1 MSRAKHIRRFHQTT
15 VAPAPA
21 RTEVCEFCA
30 KTFVSSTKLRS
41 HVQKSHS
48 NASSGGQPKV
58 QCDMCAKWMSNKV
71 ALAIHMKR
79 HESNPQ
85 KCPHCAKV
93 SPNDKALDQHIRTVH
108 VQQAK
113 YKCHLCDK
121 AFKVA
126 TVLKVS
132 GCRFVRQTICLS
144 WDNFLWAN
152 DFFFRA
158 IDFSLNCFFFLCLIA
173 YIFLD
178 SFAIS
183 VGTRVHAYRRKGIQ
197 MCILS
202 KDIHLA
208 IEYVRTPEESSY
220 GRV

>member
-30 KTFVSSTKLRS
+30 KTFASSTKLRS

-48 NASSGGQPKV
+48 NASSGGQQKV
-58 QCDMCAKWMSNKV
+58 QCDVCAKWMANKV
-71 ALAIHMKR
+71 ALAVHMKR

-132 GCRFVRQTICLS
+132 GCRFVRRLSIAGPNNLSQLRQFALGKRLFLPSHRLFSQLFLLLVPNCLH
-144 WDNFLWAN
+144 F
-152 DFFFRA
+152 
-158 IDFSLNCFFFLCLIA
+158 
-173 YIFLD
+173 
-178 SFAIS
+178 
-183 VGTRVHAYRRKGIQ
+183 
-197 MCILS
+197 
-202 KDIHLA
+202 
-208 IEYVRTPEESSY
+208 P
-220 GRV
+220 